1 VTDDEPRRRPAE
13 ASARA
18 AAGRAKAVFYAFVV
32 LACLVIARYFVVQV
46 REGPT
51 LAERGYR
58 QRLTT
63 VNFAAQRGTIFDR
76 DGEALVRSLPSQSV
90 YATTAEI
97 TNVDR
102 EAHALA
108 AILPDVSVADVTASL
123 RDRAPY
129 IQVDHKIGRAQ
140 ADAIARLALPGISIV
155 PETTGVRFDPSGRL
169 ASTVLGFTGFTE
181 NGLAGVEFA
190 YDDLLHGTPGEMQL
204 EGDEF
209 GRAIPFAQPHV
220 VVAAKP
226 GHSLVLT
233 LDSYLQNETERVLR
247 DTVARWHAQSGSAIV
262 MNPWTGEILALA
274 NAPDYDVAHYGRFSP
289 DARRDRAVEDAYE
302 PGSVFKLVTAAAAL
316 DSGKVSPDDR
326 FPARDRLAVGGYTI
340 YNAEDGFLAG
350 SSDSENL
357 EEIIEKSHNVGAAEV
372 GLRIGSRTMFDA
384 LVRFGFGE
392 KTRVGLPGESRGIVP
407 ELATWSATTLPTI
420 AFGQGIS
427 TTPIAIAR
435 AYCAIANGGL
445 LLRPRIVAEI
455 LDADGHVTTRYETHV
470 ERRAIG
476 EGTAAILRSYLR
488 AVVTRGTGN
497 PTAQVPGYTTAG
509 KTGTA
514 QIAEN
519 GHYAAGA
526 YVASFVGMIPAERP
540 KFVILVKIER
550 PRGSIY
556 GGVVAAPAFA
566 ELAKIAMMHAGV
578 LPVGPRLVRAERI
591 AKRRS

>member
-1 VTDDEPRRRPAE
+1 M
-13 ASARA
+13 
-18 AAGRAKAVFYAFVV
+18 AGRAKFVFYTFFA
-32 LACLVIARYFVVQV
+32 LACLVVGRYYVVQV
-46 REGPT
+46 REGPM
-51 LAERGYR
+51 LAERGYE

-63 VNFAAQRGTIFDR
+63 VNFPALRGAIYDR
-76 DGEALVRSLPSQSV
+76 DGTALVRSLPSQSV
-90 YATTAEI
+90 YATTSEV
-97 TNVDR
+97 TNPAT
-102 EAHALA
+102 EARALA
-108 AILPDVSVADVTASL
+108 AILPDESTAGVEASL
-123 RDRAPY
+123 RARGAY
-129 IQVDHKIGRAQ
+129 IQVDHKVGRAQ
-140 ADAIARLALPGISIV
+140 SDAIAKLALPGISIV

-169 ASTVLGFTGFTE
+169 ASTVLGFTGFNE
-181 NGLAGVEFA
+181 NGLAGIEYA
-190 YDDLLHGTPGEMQL
+190 YDDVLRGAPGRMEL

-220 VVAAKP
+220 VVAARP

-247 DTVARWHAQSGSAIV
+247 DTVEKWHAASGSAIV
-262 MNPWTGEILALA
+262 MDPFTGEVLALA
-274 NAPDYDVAHYGRFSP
+274 NAPDYDVPKYANYSA
-289 DARRDRAVEDAYE
+289 DSRRDRAVEDAYE

-316 DSGKVSPDDR
+316 DSGKVTPADQ
-326 FPARDRLAVGGYTI
+326 FPARDRLPIGGYTI

-350 SSDSENL
+350 TGSTENL

-372 GLRIGSRTMFDA
+372 GLRIGARTMFDA
-384 LVRFGFGE
+384 LRRFGFGSP
-392 KTRVGLPGESRGIVP
+392 TDVGLPGESPGIVP
-407 ELATWSATTLPTI
+407 RLSDWSTTTLPTI

-435 AYCAIANGGL
+435 AYCAIANGGV
-445 LLRPRIVAEI
+445 LLRPRIADAI
-455 LDADGHVTTRYETHV
+455 LDADGRVAYKYGPEV
-470 ERRAIG
+470 ERRAITAK
-476 EGTAAILRSYLR
+476 TAAILRGYLR

-519 GHYAAGA
+519 GVYASGA
-526 YVASFVGMIPAERP
+526 YVASFVGMVPAETP

-578 LPVGPRLVRAERI
+578 LPAGPRLVRAAWA